1 MVVNIVNEYAE
12 SVMVNVDVEK
22 ESRLNLPSEFIHS
35 KHVNVYLE
43 SEGRMLEACE
53 IASWVVSELG
63 YLLITVDKCVIAG

>member
-1 MVVNIVNEYAE
+1 MVVIIVNEYAE

-35 KHVNVYLE
+35 KHVNVYME

>member
-1 MVVNIVNEYAE
+1 MVVVIVNEYAE
-12 SVMVNVDVEK
+12 SVSVNVGVE
-22 ESRLNLPSEFIHS
+22 ESTLNLPMEFIHS